1 MMGNERA
8 SIFGDDQDLD
18 LGDFK
23 PKQPEPPTVKRE
35 DVRTVSEGANFRSRE
50 PQPPAPASMPQKR
63 EPRRY
68 RTGRNQQLNI
78 KARAE
83 AIEAF
88 YQITNQQGWV
98 LGETFERA
106 IEALSRELETGRG

>member
-8 SIFGDDQDLD
+8 SVFGDDQDLD
-18 LGDFK
+18 LGGFK
-23 PKQPEPPTVKRE
+23 PKTFKPPAAQQE
-35 DVRTVSEGANFRSRE
+35 DVRAVSEGMNFRSRE
-50 PQPPAPASMPQKR
+50 PQPPVPKPEKR

-88 YQITNQQGWV
+88 YQITDQQGWV

-106 IEALSRELETGRG
+106 IEALKRELDTGTA

>member
-1 MMGNERA
+1 MANERA

-23 PKQPEPPTVKRE
+23 PKQPEPPAVRRE
-35 DVRTVSEGANFRSRE
+35 DVRTVSEGADFRSRE
-50 PQPPAPASMPQKR
+50 PQPPAPPKPEKR

-88 YQITNQQGWV
+88 YQITDQQGWV

-106 IEALSRELETGRG
+106 IEALKRELDTGRA

>member
-1 MMGNERA
+1 MMSNERA
-8 SIFGDDQDLD
+8 SVFGDDQDLD

-23 PKQPEPPTVKRE
+23 PKAPEPPTARRE
-35 DVRTVSEGANFRSRE
+35 DVRAVSEGVNFRSRE
-50 PQPPAPASMPQKR
+50 PQPSAPKPEKR

-83 AIEAF
+83 AIEVF
-88 YQITNQQGWV
+88 YQITDQQGWV

-106 IEALSRELETGRG
+106 IKALKRELDTGTA

>member
-8 SIFGDDQDLD
+8 SVFGNDQDLD

-23 PKQPEPPTVKRE
+23 PKAAEPPTARRE
-35 DVRTVSEGANFRSRE
+35 DVRAVSEGVNFRSRE
-50 PQPPAPASMPQKR
+50 PQPSAPKPEKR
-63 EPRRY
+63 KPRRY

-83 AIEAF
+83 AIEVF
-88 YQITNQQGWV
+88 YQITDQQGWV

-106 IEALSRELETGRG
+106 IKALKRELDTNTA

>member
-1 MMGNERA
+1 MAKERA
-8 SIFGDDQDLD
+8 PIFQDQDLE
-18 LGDFK
+18 LSDFK
-23 PKQPEPPTVKRE
+23 PKAAGEPAARP
-35 DVRTVSEGANFRSRE
+35 DAVRAVSESASFHSRE
-50 PQPPAPASMPQKR
+50 PQPPSAPSIKR

-88 YQITNQQGWV
+88 YQITDQQGWV

-106 IEALSRELETGRG
+106 IEALKRELGNVP